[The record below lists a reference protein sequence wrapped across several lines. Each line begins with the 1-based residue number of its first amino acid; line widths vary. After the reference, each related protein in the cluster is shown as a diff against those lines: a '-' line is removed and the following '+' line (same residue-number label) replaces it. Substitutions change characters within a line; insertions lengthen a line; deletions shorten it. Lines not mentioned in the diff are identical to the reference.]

1 MTSSTEI
8 TPRELFE
15 RLVTRGEAPPILD
28 VRNEDEFAA
37 WKIEG
42 TRPLAYLNVPYFGF
56 IDEPERSTE
65 RVAQAGD
72 TWIGVCAKGDSS
84 AFVTEILR
92 EQGMEAVNLLGGM
105 EAWGNLHVP
114 VRVDDGGVGEGTAGR
129 ARGFELWQINRYGKG
144 CLSYVILA
152 GGHPGGQAIVVD
164 ASRHLDVYEAFLRE
178 RGATLVQVLDT
189 HVHADHLSGGA
200 ELARR
205 AGAPFF
211 VAAGEGIELRRDVRP
226 LADGIELTLGGRA
239 GGAAV
244 TVRVIATPGHTPGST
259 CYLVNGRWLLSG
271 DTIFVSGIGRPD
283 LGGQVEAWGAQ
294 LFRTL
299 HRGPLSAL
307 PDDVVVLPAHFA
319 SPAELDRAGV
329 VERRLGDIRAASPEL
344 GLPTE
349 AAFVEAMR
357 RAVKAPPEV
366 YGKIIA
372 ANLSPANV
380 PGEQASEWELGK
392 NQCAASLPAGPRS

>member
-1 MTSSTEI
+1 MGESTEI

-42 TRPLAYLNVPYFGF
+42 TRPLAHLNVPYFGF
-56 IDEPERSTE
+56 IDEPERSAE
-65 RVAQAGD
+65 QVAQAGD
-72 TWIGVCAKGDSS
+72 AWIAVCAKGDSS
-84 AFVTEILR
+84 AFVAEILR
-92 EQGMEAVNLLGGM
+92 EQGMRAVNLIGGM

-114 VRVDDGGVGEGTAGR
+114 VRVDDG

-152 GGHPGGQAIVVD
+152 GGQAIVVD
-164 ASRHLDVYEAFLRE
+164 ASRHLEVYEAFLRE
-178 RGATLVQVLDT
+178 RGASLVQVLDT

-200 ELARR
+200 DLARR

-211 VAAGEGIELRRDVRP
+211 VAAGEGVELRRAVRP
-226 LADGIELTLGGRA
+226 LADGTELRLGGSD
-239 GGAAV
+239 GGPAV

-259 CYLVNGRWLLSG
+259 CYLVDGRWLLSG

-283 LGGQVEAWGAQ
+283 LGGLVEAWGRA

-299 HRGPLSAL
+299 HHGPLSAL
-307 PDDVVVLPAHFA
+307 PDEVVVLPAHFA
-319 SPAELDRAGV
+319 SPAELDRGGV
-329 VERRLGDIRAASPEL
+329 VERRLGDIRAASPEF

-357 RAVKAPPEV
+357 GAVKPPPDV
-366 YGKIIA
+366 YQKIIA
-372 ANLSPANV
+372 ANLSSADV

-392 NQCAASLPAGPRS
+392 NQCAASVPAGPRG

>member
-1 MTSSTEI
+1 MADSTEI

-15 RLVTRGEAPPILD
+15 RLVTRGEAPLILD

-42 TRPLAYLNVPYFGF
+42 PRPLAYLNVPYFGF
-56 IDEPERSTE
+56 IDEPEQSTE

-92 EQGMEAVNLLGGM
+92 EQGMRAVNLLGGM
-105 EAWGNLHVP
+105 AAWGNLHVP
-114 VRVDDGGVGEGTAGR
+114 VRVDDG

-152 GGHPGGQAIVVD
+152 GRQAIVVD
-164 ASRHLDVYEAFLRE
+164 ASRHLEVYETFLRE
-178 RGATLVQVLDT
+178 RGTTLVQVLDT
-189 HVHADHLSGGA
+189 HIHADHLSGGA
-200 ELARR
+200 DLARR

-211 VAAGEGIELRRDVRP
+211 VAAGDGVGLRRDVRP
-226 LADGIELTLGGRA
+226 LADGTELTLGGAA

-244 TVRVIATPGHTPGST
+244 TVRVIASPGHTPGST
-259 CYLVNGRWLLSG
+259 CYLVDGRWLLSG

-283 LGGQVEAWGAQ
+283 LGGQVEAWGGA
-294 LFRTL
+294 LFHTL
-299 HRGPLSAL
+299 HRSLLSAL
-307 PDDVVVLPAHFA
+307 PDEVVVLPAHFA
-319 SPAELDRAGV
+319 SPAELDRGGV
-329 VERRLGDIRAASPEL
+329 VERRLGAIRVASPEL

-357 RAVKAPPEV
+357 RAVKSPPDV
-366 YGKIIA
+366 YQKIIA
-372 ANLSPANV
+372 ANLSPADV

-392 NQCAASLPAGPRS
+392 NQCAASLPAGPRG

>member
-1 MTSSTEI
+1 MGQSTEI

-42 TRPLAYLNVPYFGF
+42 TRPLAHLSVPYFGF
-56 IDEPERSTE
+56 IDEPERSAE

-72 TWIGVCAKGDSS
+72 AWIAVCAKGDSS
-84 AFVTEILR
+84 AFVAEILR
-92 EQGMEAVNLLGGM
+92 EQGMRAVNLIGGM

-114 VRVDDGGVGEGTAGR
+114 VRVDDG

-144 CLSYVILA
+144 CLSYIILA
-152 GGHPGGQAIVVD
+152 GGQAIVVD
-164 ASRHLDVYEAFLRE
+164 ASRHLAVYEAFLKE

-205 AGAPFF
+205 GGAPFF
-211 VAAGEGIELRRDVRP
+211 VAAGEGIELRRAVRP
-226 LADGIELTLGGRA
+226 LADGAELTLGGSD
-239 GGAAV
+239 GGATV

-259 CYLVNGRWLLSG
+259 CYLVDGRWLLSG
-271 DTIFVSGIGRPD
+271 DTIFVSGMGRPD
-283 LGGQVEAWGAQ
+283 LGGQVEAWGAA

-299 HRGPLSAL
+299 HRGPLSTL
-307 PDDVVVLPAHFA
+307 PDDVVVLPPHFA
-319 SPAELDRAGV
+319 SPAELDRGRV
-329 VERRLGDIRAASPEL
+329 VQRRLGDIRAASPEL

-357 RAVKAPPEV
+357 GAVKPPPDV
-366 YGKIIA
+366 YQKIIA
-372 ANLSPANV
+372 ANLPPADV

-392 NQCAASLPAGPRS
+392 NQCAASVPAGPRG

>member
-1 MTSSTEI
+1 MGESTEI

-42 TRPLAYLNVPYFGF
+42 IRPLAHFNVPYFGF
-56 IDEPERSTE
+56 IDEPERSAE
-65 RVAQAGD
+65 QVAQAGD
-72 TWIGVCAKGDSS
+72 AWIAVCAKGDSS
-84 AFVTEILR
+84 AFVAEILR
-92 EQGMEAVNLLGGM
+92 EQGMRAVNLIGGM

-114 VRVDDGGVGEGTAGR
+114 VRVDDG

-144 CLSYVILA
+144 CLSYIILA
-152 GGHPGGQAIVVD
+152 GGQAIVVD
-164 ASRHLDVYEAFLRE
+164 ASRHLEVYETFLRE

-205 AGAPFF
+205 GGAPFF
-211 VAAGEGIELRRDVRP
+211 VAAGESIELRRAVRP
-226 LADGIELTLGGRA
+226 LADGTELTLRA
-239 GGAAV
+239 SDGGAAV

-259 CYLVNGRWLLSG
+259 CYLVDGRWLLSG

-283 LGGQVEAWGAQ
+283 LGGLVEAWGAA

-307 PDDVVVLPAHFA
+307 PDEVVVLPAHFA
-319 SPAELDRAGV
+319 SPAELDRGGV
-329 VERRLGDIRAASPEL
+329 VERRLGDIRAASPEMK
-344 GLPTE
+344 LPTE

-357 RAVKAPPEV
+357 SAVKPPPDV

-372 ANLSPANV
+372 ANLSPADV

-392 NQCAASLPAGPRS
+392 NQCAASVPAGPRG

>member
-1 MTSSTEI
+1 MAQSTEI

-15 RLVTRGEAPPILD
+15 RLVTRGEALPILD

-42 TRPLAYLNVPYFGF
+42 SRPLSYLNLPYFAF
-56 IDEPERSTE
+56 IDEPERSAE

-72 TWIGVCAKGDSS
+72 AWIAVCAKGDSS
-84 AFVTEILR
+84 AFVAEILR
-92 EQGMEAVNLLGGM
+92 ERGTRAVNLTGGM

-114 VRVDDGGVGEGTAGR
+114 VRVAGSG
-129 ARGFELWQINRYGKG
+129 GFELWQINRYGKG

-152 GGHPGGQAIVVD
+152 AGQAVVVD
-164 ASRHLDVYEAFLRE
+164 ASRHLEVYEAFLRE

-189 HVHADHLSGGA
+189 HVHADHLSGGCD
-200 ELARR
+200 LARR

-211 VAAGEGIELRRDVRP
+211 VAAGEGAELRRAVRP
-226 LADGIELTLGGRA
+226 LADGTELRLRGSD
-239 GGAAV
+239 GGAIIG
-244 TVRVIATPGHTPGST
+244 VRVIATPGHTPGST
-259 CYLVNGRWLLSG
+259 CYLVDGRWLLSG
-271 DTIFVSGIGRPD
+271 DTIFVNGIGRPD
-283 LGGQVEAWGAQ
+283 LGGLVEAWGRA

-299 HRGPLSAL
+299 HHGPLSTL

-319 SPAELDRAGV
+319 SPAELDGGGV
-329 VERRLGDIRAASPEL
+329 VQRRLGDIRAASPEL

-357 RAVKAPPEV
+357 RAVKPPPDV
-366 YGKIIA
+366 YQKIIA
-372 ANLSPANV
+372 ANLAPAGV
-380 PGEQASEWELGK
+380 ADEQASEWELGK
-392 NQCAASLPAGPRS
+392 NQCAASLPAGTRG

>member
-1 MTSSTEI
+1 MGDGAEI

-15 RLVTRGEAPPILD
+15 RLVTRGEAPAILD

-42 TRPLAYLNVPYFGF
+42 IRPLAHLNVPYFGF
-56 IDEPERSTE
+56 IDEPEQSAE
-65 RVAQAGD
+65 QVARAGK
-72 TWIGVCAKGDSS
+72 TWIAVCAKGDSS
-84 AFVTEILR
+84 AFVAEILR
-92 EQGMEAVNLLGGM
+92 GQGMRAVNLVGGM

-114 VRVDDGGVGEGTAGR
+114 VRVDDG
-129 ARGFELWQINRYGKG
+129 ARGFELWQLDRYGKG
-144 CLSYVILA
+144 CLSYVVLA
-152 GGHPGGQAIVVD
+152 GRQALVVD
-164 ASRHLDVYEAFLRE
+164 ASRHLEVYEAFLRE
-178 RGATLVQVLDT
+178 RSARVVQVLDT

-211 VAAGEGIELRRDVRP
+211 VAAGAGVELRRAVRP
-226 LADGIELTLGGRA
+226 LADGAELTLGSGD

-259 CYLVNGRWLLSG
+259 CYLVDGRWLLSG

-283 LGGQVEAWGAQ
+283 LGGQVEAWGRA

-299 HRGPLSAL
+299 HEGPLSAL

-319 SPAELDRAGV
+319 SPAELDRRGI
-329 VERRLGDIRAASPEL
+329 VERRLGDIRATSPEIK
-344 GLPTE
+344 LPTE

-357 RAVKAPPEV
+357 RAVKAPPDV

-372 ANLSPANV
+372 ANLSPADV

-392 NQCAASLPAGPRS
+392 NQCAASGPAAPRG

>member
-1 MTSSTEI
+1 MADTADRTEI

-37 WKIEG
+37 WKVEG

-56 IDEPERSTE
+56 IDEPEQSAE
-65 RVAQAGD
+65 RVARAGD

-92 EQGMEAVNLLGGM
+92 EQGLRAVNLVGGM
-105 EAWGNLHVP
+105 AAWGNLHVP
-114 VRVDDGGVGEGTAGR
+114 VRVDDGTGGL
-129 ARGFELWQINRYGKG
+129 ELWQIDRYGKG
-144 CLSYVILA
+144 CLSYVIVV
-152 GGHPGGQAIVVD
+152 GSRAIVVD

-178 RGATLVQVLDT
+178 RGATLVHVLDT

-200 ELARR
+200 DLARR
-205 AGAPFF
+205 ASAPFF
-211 VAAGEGIELRRDVRP
+211 VAAGEGVDLRRAVSP
-226 LADGIELTLGGRA
+226 LADGAELSLGARD
-239 GGAAV
+239 GGAPV

-259 CYLVNGRWLLSG
+259 CYLVNDRWLLSG
-271 DTIFVSGIGRPD
+271 DTLFVSGIGRPD
-283 LGGQVEAWGAQ
+283 LGGQVEAWGAA

-299 HRGPLSAL
+299 HEGPLSAL
-307 PDDVVVLPAHFA
+307 PDDVVVLPAHFS
-319 SPAELDRAGV
+319 SPAELDGRGV
-329 VERRLGDIRAASPEL
+329 VARRLGDIRAASPEMR
-344 GLPTE
+344 LPTE

-357 RAVKAPPEV
+357 RAVKTPPEV

-372 ANLSPANV
+372 ANLSPAAV
-380 PGEQASEWELGK
+380 PAEQASEWELGK
-392 NQCAASLPAGPRS
+392 NQCAASLPARG

>member
-1 MTSSTEI
+1 MGDGAEI

-15 RLVTRGEAPPILD
+15 RLVTRGEAPAILD

-42 TRPLAYLNVPYFGF
+42 IRPLAHLNVPYFGF
-56 IDEPERSTE
+56 IDEPEQSAE
-65 RVAQAGD
+65 QVARAGK
-72 TWIGVCAKGDSS
+72 TWIAVCAKGDSS
-84 AFVTEILR
+84 AFVAEILR
-92 EQGMEAVNLLGGM
+92 GQGMRAVNLVGGM

-114 VRVDDGGVGEGTAGR
+114 VRVDDG
-129 ARGFELWQINRYGKG
+129 ARGFELWQLDRYGKG
-144 CLSYVILA
+144 CLSYVVLA
-152 GGHPGGQAIVVD
+152 GRQALVVD
-164 ASRHLDVYEAFLRE
+164 ASRHLEVYEAFLRE
-178 RGATLVQVLDT
+178 RSARVVQVLDT

-211 VAAGEGIELRRDVRP
+211 VAAGAGVELRRAVRP
-226 LADGIELTLGGRA
+226 LADGAELTLGS
-239 GGAAV
+239 GGGGGAV

-259 CYLVNGRWLLSG
+259 CYLVDGRWLLSG

-283 LGGQVEAWGAQ
+283 LGGQVEAWGRA

-299 HRGPLSAL
+299 HEGPLSAL

-319 SPAELDRAGV
+319 SPAELDRRGV
-329 VERRLGDIRAASPEL
+329 VERRLGDIRAASPEMK
-344 GLPTE
+344 LPTE

-357 RAVKAPPEV
+357 RAVKPPPDV

-372 ANLSPANV
+372 ANLSPADV

-392 NQCAASLPAGPRS
+392 NQCAASVPAAPRG

>member
-1 MTSSTEI
+1 MEDSTEI
-8 TPRELFE
+8 TPRELSE

-42 TRPLAYLNVPYFGF
+42 IRPLAHLNVPYFGF
-56 IDEPERSTE
+56 IDEPEQSAE
-65 RVAQAGD
+65 RVARAGD
-72 TWIGVCAKGDSS
+72 AWIAVCAKGDSS
-84 AFVTEILR
+84 AFVAEILR
-92 EQGMEAVNLLGGM
+92 EQGTRAVNLVGGM

-114 VRVDDGGVGEGTAGR
+114 VRVDDG
-129 ARGFELWQINRYGKG
+129 ARGLELWQIDRYGKG
-144 CLSYVILA
+144 CLSYVVLA
-152 GGHPGGQAIVVD
+152 GGQAIVVD
-164 ASRHLDVYEAFLRE
+164 ASRHLEVYEAFLRE
-178 RGATLVQVLDT
+178 RSATLVQVLDT

-211 VAAGEGIELRRDVRP
+211 VAAGEGVELRRAVSP
-226 LADGIELTLGGRA
+226 LADGTELMLGGDA
-239 GGAAV
+239 GSAAV

-259 CYLVNGRWLLSG
+259 CYLVDGRWLLSG

-283 LGGQVEAWGAQ
+283 LGGQVEAWGAA

-299 HRGPLSAL
+299 HYGPLSAL
-307 PDDVVVLPAHFA
+307 PDEIVVLPAHFG
-319 SPAELDRAGV
+319 SPAELDRRGV

-344 GLPTE
+344 ALPTE
-349 AAFVEAMR
+349 PAFVEAMR
-357 RAVKAPPEV
+357 AAVKAPPDV

-372 ANLSPANV
+372 ANLSPADV

-392 NQCAASLPAGPRS
+392 NQCAASVPAGPRG